1 MPVNGYM
8 HITWIFSHAA
18 ALTDKTMLILS
29 LKPSSVSPGA
39 LTWPANGET
48 DACQLQSLS
57 KFLLGSI
64 LLVYM
69 YSFRSMLWFS
79 ESSCS
84 LPTHDGG
91 LCLCPQ
97 GDGREACIC
106 LELLCCC
113 LCANCPLTFRSLT
126 LLWELTAA
134 WLVSSGY
141 FPHRMVKVGSL
152 NSALRRAVCT
162 PEICPWLPLVI
173 LHPIS

>member
-1 MPVNGYM
+1 MDGDLLAHRLLINDYTANACVHMPVNGYM

-69 YSFRSMLWFS
+69 YSFRSML
-79 ESSCS
+79 
-84 LPTHDGG
+84 
-91 LCLCPQ
+91 
-97 GDGREACIC
+97 
-106 LELLCCC
+106 
-113 LCANCPLTFRSLT
+113 
-126 LLWELTAA
+126 
-134 WLVSSGY
+134 
-141 FPHRMVKVGSL
+141 
-152 NSALRRAVCT
+152 
-162 PEICPWLPLVI
+162 
-173 LHPIS
+173 